1 MIKDQCC
8 AKCKTIYVYKH
19 SYMHDYQQ
27 SEWRFTFINE
37 KSADLI
43 RYIRRIKHVCDQS
56 KHLVKVGNIPYQFHL
71 NLSRLRRW
79 LTSTQY
85 RVGRSTCC
93 FVVHMKRCWWKK
105 CTIVNWNFPVVRDV
119 IVKIKS
125 FICSVVHKV
134 ARCTGETIKII

>member
-1 MIKDQCC
+1 MEN
-8 AKCKTIYVYKH
+8 ARLF
-19 SYMHDYQQ
+19 M
-27 SEWRFTFINE
+27 FINIHICTIINKLSE
-37 KSADLI
+37 DLHSLTRRVHTFW

-71 NLSRLRRW
+71 NLSRLCRW

-85 RVGRSTCC
+85 RVGRSTCR

-134 ARCTGETIKII
+134 ARCTGETIKIF